1 MGYAYGQCTWGV
13 AARINQL
20 GLKLK
25 GKNGEKIPIIST
37 MGNGQDWYEQPQV
50 SVGRQGQVHKQELL
64 FPLREEDMAH
74 QQNTD
79 MWLSSKNSTQ
89 MAHSLSPKPIT
100 MAIQTIP
107 SVNYLEW
114 IVT

>member
-1 MGYAYGQCTWGV
+1 MMVSSVFLILATSPQAGA
-13 AARINQL
+13 
-20 GLKLK
+20 
-25 GKNGEKIPIIST
+25 IISFAGGGHGT
-37 MGNGQDWYEQPQV
+37 PAEYGHV
-50 SVGRQGQVHKQELL
+50 
-64 FPLREEDMAH
+64 A
-74 QQNTD
+74 
-79 MWLSSKNSTQ
+79 SSKNSTQ